1 MIDLDR
7 PAQRP
12 PAPDGPSAGGR
23 RRLAT
28 ARALALLV
36 VGSLLSGA
44 VLGGVA
50 MDTWRYRPLAA
61 EKERAESAVS
71 VLLFADASPMTVHHD
86 QRRVRIEAQV
96 MVVNAGREPL
106 NVLAVRVDRPDAT
119 VRSPVRERQIPRG
132 TALPVDVVVEWDCVA
147 DQPTA
152 LAASVSVETVEE
164 QLRTISPVALDGT
177 PWIESGRGRCA
188 GPG

>member
-1 MIDLDR
+1 MIDLDQ
-7 PAQRP
+7 PARGRTP
-12 PAPDGPSAGGR
+12 PNGSPGGGW

-28 ARALALLV
+28 ARTLV
-36 VGSLLSGA
+36 LIVVASLLAGG

-61 EKERAESAVS
+61 SVARAQSVVS
-71 VLLFADASPMTVHHD
+71 VLLFADARLMTVHHD
-86 QRRVRIEAQV
+86 QRRVRIDAQV

-106 NVLAVRVDRPDAT
+106 NVLAVRVDRPDVT

-132 TALPVDVVVEWDCVA
+132 TALPADVVVEWDCVA

-152 LAASVSVETVEE
+152 LVASVSVETVDE
-164 QLRTISPVALDGT
+164 QHRTISPVALDGT
-177 PWIESGRGRCA
+177 PWIESGRARCA
-188 GPG
+188 GRG